1 MKDIKSEEAFT
12 LLEVMVALSITS
24 LVFMLL
30 SVSVTHFKSTK
41 EKVEVDRQLDWHLFI
56 NQMEYYMNNS
66 ELILVSSNRLVVKE
80 IEPRTSSSMTAEYI
94 KVNRNF
100 IRRVNNG
107 TQPMLMD
114 IKDVSFHKKSSN
126 ITITSEF
133 NNGEQYQ
140 ARIRVNSWDEDE
152 VQR

>member
-1 MKDIKSEEAFT
+1 MKNIYSEEAFT

-24 LVFMLL
+24 LVLILL
-30 SVSVTHFKSTK
+30 SVGVTHFKYTK
-41 EKVEVDRQLDWHLFI
+41 DNIEVDRQLDWHLFI

-66 ELILVSSNRLVVKE
+66 EFILVTPNRLVVKE
-80 IEPRTSSSMTAEYI
+80 VDPRTSSTMTAEYI

-114 IKDVSFHKKSSN
+114 VKNVSFYKSSS
-126 ITITSEF
+126 IIKIASEF
-133 NNGEQYQ
+133 NNGEHYQ
-140 ARIRVNSWDEDE
+140 ARIRVNSWDEDKVE
-152 VQR
+152 